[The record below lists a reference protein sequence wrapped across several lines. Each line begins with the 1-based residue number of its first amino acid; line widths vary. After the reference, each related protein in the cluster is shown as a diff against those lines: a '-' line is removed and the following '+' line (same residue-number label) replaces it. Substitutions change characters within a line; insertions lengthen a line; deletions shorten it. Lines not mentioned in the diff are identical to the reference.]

1 MTMTTATRAP
11 KGGTTG
17 MNGEQYAGGCFLPT
31 TTLSKMTRSQG
42 KPSTRVASILDGVRG
57 FLAFSFDKSVCEISA
72 SDYSL
77 AYYGKTRNE
86 VQAIVDRYNAG
97 ER

>member
-1 MTMTTATRAP
+1 MKTATRAP

-17 MNGEQYAGGCFLPT
+17 MNGEQYSGGCFLPT
-31 TTLSKMTRSQG
+31 TTLTKMAARQA
-42 KPSTRVASILDGVRG
+42 KISTQVKSILDGVRG
-57 FLAFSFDKSVCEISA
+57 FLAFSFDKSTCEISA

-77 AYYGKTRNE
+77 AYYEKTRSE
-86 VQAIVDRYNAG
+86 VQAIVNRYNAG

>member
-1 MTMTTATRAP
+1 MTAATRSP

-17 MNGEQYAGGCFLPT
+17 INGEQYAGGCFLPT
-31 TTLSKMTRSQG
+31 TTLSKMARSKV

-57 FLAFSFDKSVCEISA
+57 FLSFSFDKSTCEISA

-77 AYYGKTRNE
+77 SYYGKTRNE
-86 VQAIVDRYNAG
+86 VQAVVNRYNAG
-97 ER
+97 EM

>member
-1 MTMTTATRAP
+1 MTTANRAP

-17 MNGEQYAGGCFLPT
+17 INGEQYSGGCFLPT
-31 TTLSKMTRSQG
+31 TKLSKMARAQSSREIRQ
-42 KPSTRVASILDGVRG
+42 ASILDGIRG
-57 FLAFSFDKSVCEISA
+57 FLAISFDKTTCEITA

-86 VQAIVDRYNAG
+86 VQAIVNRYNGG